1 MTLGDSLLR
10 VERASFAYPS
20 GDARI
25 GPFDLEVAAG
35 RLTLVQGPSGC
46 GKSTL
51 ARLLCGVIPHLY
63 RGDLGGAVLL
73 DGRATTE
80 LSLTDITARVGAV
93 FQNPEA
99 QLLAATVADEVD
111 FGLERC
117 AQNGCSAADRRRAV
131 FERFDLGHLA
141 DRDPRSLSGGEQQ
154 RVLIAAAAARRPE
167 VLVLDEPLSMLDRD
181 ATGAVVEDLAELRRD
196 GTAVV
201 AFEHRR
207 PVFGGDDAATV
218 VTLANDREAPVLP
231 ALPPRSGALTVR
243 LEGVSVELGGRPVLQ
258 DLDLR
263 LCGGSAVAVLGANGA
278 GKTTLLRV
286 LCGLQ
291 RHRGRVSRRVDAS
304 ERDGVVG
311 LCFQNADHQIF
322 NASVR
327 DELRYGGEKID
338 DDHYRAVLA
347 LTGLTDCED
356 RQPLLLSEGEKKR
369 LAIGLLL
376 MRRGLHGLCLDEPTL
391 GQDAVNREVLGRT
404 VRRLVEAGYLCVVA
418 THDEE
423 WAQRWCDRSL
433 RLERGRIDGG
443 QG

>member
-1 MTLGDSLLR
+1 MTPGDSVLR

-20 GDARI
+20 GDARV
-25 GPFDLEVAAG
+25 GPFDLEVRAG

-63 RGDLGGAVLL
+63 HGDLAGGVVL

-80 LSLTDITARVGAV
+80 LSLPEITARVGAV

-117 AQNGCSAADRRRAV
+117 AHNGCSAADRRRTV

-167 VLVLDEPLSMLDRD
+167 LLVLDEPLSMLDRD
-181 ATGAVVEDLAELRRD
+181 ATSAVVEDLAELRRD
-196 GTAVV
+196 GTALV

-207 PVFGGDDAATV
+207 PVFGGDDDATV
-218 VTLANDREAPVLP
+218 VRLADDREAPELP
-231 ALPPRSGALTVR
+231 RLPPRNGVLAVR
-243 LEGVSVELGGRPVLQ
+243 LEGVSVDLGGRRVLH
-258 DLDLR
+258 DLDLHLR
-263 LCGGSAVAVLGANGA
+263 GGAAVAVLGANGA
-278 GKTTLLRV
+278 GKTTLLRA

-291 RHRGRVSRRVDAS
+291 RHRGRISRRVDAT

-327 DELRYGGEKID
+327 DELRYGGDAID
-338 DDHYRAVLA
+338 EDHYRAVLA
-347 LTGLTDCED
+347 LTGLSHCET

-391 GQDAVNREVLGRT
+391 GQDAVHREVLGRT

-418 THDEE
+418 THDET
-423 WAQRWCDRSL
+423 WARRWCDRSIH
-433 RLERGRIDGG
+433 LERGRIDGDEG
-443 QG
+443 

>member
-20 GDARI
+20 GDTRV
-25 GPFDLEVAAG
+25 GPFDLAVEAG

-63 RGDLGGAVLL
+63 RGELGGGVML
-73 DGRATTE
+73 DGRATTD
-80 LSLTDITARVGAV
+80 LSLPEITARVGAV

-111 FGLERC
+111 FGLERS
-117 AQNGCSAADRRRAV
+117 ARNGCSTADRRRTV

-201 AFEHRR
+201 AFEHRQ
-207 PVFGGDDAATV
+207 PVFGDDAATV
-218 VTLANDREAPVLP
+218 VTLASDREAPELP
-231 ALPPRSGALTVR
+231 GLPPRPGTLDVD
-243 LEGVSVELGGRPVLQ
+243 LEGVSVELGGRLVLR
-258 DLDLR
+258 DVDLR
-263 LCGGSAVAVLGANGA
+263 LRGGAAVAVLGANGA

-291 RHRGRVSRRVDAS
+291 RHRGRVSRRVDAT

-327 DELRYGGEKID
+327 EELRYGGEEID
-338 DDHYRAVLA
+338 EDHYRAVLA
-347 LTGLTDCED
+347 LTGLSDRET

-391 GQDAVNREVLGRT
+391 GQDAVNREMLGRT
-404 VRRLVEAGYLCVVA
+404 LRRLVEAGYLCVVA
-418 THDEE
+418 THDEG
-423 WAQRWCDRSL
+423 WARRWCDRSL
-433 RLERGRIDGG
+433 QLERGRIDGD